1 MPQRNQ
7 RASSNLKMLEFVARK
22 LAELN
27 DEVVYLGGCTTAL
40 FINDPL
46 SLDVRPTL
54 DVDCIIDVLSLGQYY
69 NFEEK
74 LKEKGFFRSMD
85 DDVTC
90 RWHYDDIILDV
101 MPTDEKILGWGNF
114 WYKESIKHAV
124 VHQIA
129 ENIRIKSVTAPYF
142 LATKIEAFKSR
153 GNNDFL
159 GSHDFEDIITVISG
173 CVDIGDQVQASSNDL
188 KSHLKSVF
196 NQFLKND
203 QCMQSLPGHVSDGPV
218 TMQRVQTVI
227 ERIKQLSAEE

>member
-7 RASSNLKMLEFVARK
+7 RATSNLRMLEFVARK
-22 LAELN
+22 LGELN

-74 LKEKGFFRSMD
+74 LKEKGFHRSMQ

-101 MPTDEKILGWGNF
+101 MPTDETILGWGNE
-114 WYKESIKHAV
+114 WYKKAIQHAV
-124 VHQIA
+124 DHQIA
-129 ENIRIKSVTAPYF
+129 DDMTIKSVTAPYF
-142 LATKIEAFKSR
+142 LATKFEAFKSR
-153 GNNDFL
+153 GNYDFL
-159 GSHDFEDIITVISG
+159 GSHDFEDIITVIAG
-173 CVDIGDQVQASSNDL
+173 CVDIGEQVEASSDDL
-188 KSHLKSVF
+188 KNHLRLTFKEL
-196 NQFLKND
+196 LKND
-203 QCMQSLPGHVSDGPV
+203 QFMQSLPGHVSDGPV

-227 ERIKQLSAEE
+227 ERIEQFTA

>member
-74 LKEKGFFRSMD
+74 LKEKGFS
-85 DDVTC
+85 V
-90 RWHYDDIILDV
+90 RW
-101 MPTDEKILGWGNF
+101 MMMSP
-114 WYKESIKHAV
+114 V
-124 VHQIA
+124 V
-129 ENIRIKSVTAPYF
+129 
-142 LATKIEAFKSR
+142 
-153 GNNDFL
+153 G
-159 GSHDFEDIITVISG
+159 ITMTSY
-173 CVDIGDQVQASSNDL
+173 L
-188 KSHLKSVF
+188 
-196 NQFLKND
+196 
-203 QCMQSLPGHVSDGPV
+203 M
-218 TMQRVQTVI
+218 
-227 ERIKQLSAEE
+227 